1 MFREVINLIL
11 TLLLFVG
18 SVYLLQIF
26 NLALWAREAQSS
38 VLTPGS
44 VMLTEK
50 AMFPLHVLTPLKKAA
65 DFVSVT
71 KPNCPGLKIFYHI
84 CSLHFV
90 KHMLVKHALNVN
102 FLIKKRKRQ
111 TKH

>member
-50 AMFPLHVLTPLKKAA
+50 KNNDSPARVDTTEE
-65 DFVSVT
+65 S
-71 KPNCPGLKIFYHI
+71 Y
-84 CSLHFV
+84 
-90 KHMLVKHALNVN
+90 
-102 FLIKKRKRQ
+102 
-111 TKH
+111 